1 MDRCEKKT
9 HTESKIQ
16 TNDIFSQLFRF
27 NCTNIFMR
35 KFYFMLENSKTS
47 TVKCEMK
54 HEVFFMVRANKLR
67 KEDEKDKTKIKN
79 KNIN

>member
-1 MDRCEKKT
+1 
-9 HTESKIQ
+9 
-16 TNDIFSQLFRF
+16 
-27 NCTNIFMR
+27 MR